1 MDLLNVL
8 NGMEIEKLN
17 TEQLDKVPALDLH
30 SMLLVEDA
38 EKIPQLIKKLSN
50 QKLQA
55 LVDIASWDKDSFNP
69 INFSTWMNVLLTFPP
84 QEAAEQ
90 LKRIN
95 RQELR
100 LFLSSVFEI
109 QWLNQDE
116 QYDGNP
122 FITPDNV
129 FVIFPKEEGNP
140 DIQTAIE
147 LINISYLAGVDFGR
161 ALCIDAMTTS
171 YLVVEEEA
179 RRFKEARLSD
189 EGIPSY
195 IDALELFHFEDP
207 TRLLKSI
214 LKMVGDDHF
223 KKSAQDKEYLISQF
237 AVVPRSYWDNSFK
250 IDPGLVDDVRLE
262 LSSLLT
268 ASIVLNNVVNQDAKH
283 ITEVANRSKS
293 YFNIGLEL
301 IKENSSK
308 SLSEVVQFV
317 KLRHVFRLGFSLLVD
332 LKNNATKVRAGIDAL
347 NRPDIINA
355 DEDVFLKALLATIP
369 MLQLSLTDTLKQF
382 ETLEQLKE
390 ARKKL
395 SDIASRLL
403 ISRS

>member
-1 MDLLNVL
+1 MELLNVL

-30 SMLLVEDA
+30 AMLLVEDA
-38 EKIPQLIKKLSN
+38 EHIPQLIKKLSN
-50 QKLQA
+50 EKLQA
-55 LVDIASWDKDSFNP
+55 LVDISSWDKDSFNP

-84 QEAAEQ
+84 EEAAQ
-90 LKRIN
+90 QIKRIN

-100 LFLSSVFEI
+100 MFLSSVFDI
-109 QWLNQDE
+109 QWLNQE
-116 QYDGNP
+116 EEYDGNP

-129 FVIFPKEEGNP
+129 FVIFPKNEENTEV
-140 DIQTAIE
+140 QTAIE
-147 LINISYLAGVDFGR
+147 LINISYLAGMDFGR
-161 ALCIDAMTTS
+161 ALCLDAMTTS
-171 YLVVEEEA
+171 YSIVEEEA

-195 IDALELFHFEDP
+195 MDALELFHFEDP

-214 LKMVGDDHF
+214 LKMVGDDKF

-237 AVVPRSYWDNSFK
+237 AVVPKSYWDNSFK
-250 IDPGLVDDVRLE
+250 IDPSLVDDVRLE

-268 ASIVLNNVVNQDAKH
+268 ASIVLNNVANQDAKH
-283 ITEVANRSKS
+283 ISEVANRSRS

-301 IKENSSK
+301 IKENTSK

-317 KLRHVFRLGFSLLVD
+317 KLRHIFRLGFSLLVD
-332 LKNNATKVRAGIDAL
+332 LKNNATKVKAAIDVL
-347 NRPDIINA
+347 KRPDVINA
-355 DEDVFLKALLATIP
+355 DEEVFLKALLLPIP
-369 MLQLSLTDTLKQF
+369 MYQAGLNDSPKQF
-382 ETLEQLKE
+382 ETVKQLKE

-395 SDIASRLL
+395 SSIAARFAG
-403 ISRS
+403 

>member
-8 NGMEIEKLN
+8 NGMEIEKLS

-30 SMLLVEDA
+30 SMLLVENA

-50 QKLQA
+50 EKLQA
-55 LVDIASWDKDSFNP
+55 LVDISSWDKDNFNP
-69 INFSTWMNVLLTFPP
+69 ISFSTWMNILLTFPP
-84 QEAAEQ
+84 EEAAQ
-90 LKRIN
+90 QIKRID

-100 LFLSSVFEI
+100 MFISSVFDI

-129 FVIFPKEEGNP
+129 FVVLPKEEGNP
-140 DIQTAIE
+140 EIQTAIE
-147 LINISYLAGVDFGR
+147 LINISYLAGMDFGR
-161 ALCIDAMTTS
+161 ALCVDAMTTS
-171 YLVVEEEA
+171 YSIVEEEA

-195 IDALELFHFEDP
+195 MDALELFHFEDP
-207 TRLLKSI
+207 TRLLKNI
-214 LKMVGDDHF
+214 LKMVGDDKF
-223 KKSAQDKEYLISQF
+223 RKSSQNKEYLISQF

-250 IDPGLVDDVRLE
+250 IDPSLVDDVRLE

-268 ASIVLNNVVNQDAKH
+268 ASIVLNNVANQDAKH
-283 ITEVANRSKS
+283 ITDVADRSRS

-301 IKENSSK
+301 IRENSSK

-317 KLRHVFRLGFSLLVD
+317 KLRHIFRLGFSLLVD
-332 LKNNATKVRAGIDAL
+332 LKNNATKVKTGIDAL
-347 NRPDIINA
+347 NRPDIMSPD
-355 DEDVFLKALLATIP
+355 DEVFLKALLSTIP
-369 MLQLSLTDTLKQF
+369 MLQLDLADTLKQF
-382 ETLEQLKE
+382 ETLDQLKQ
-390 ARKKL
+390 ARARLSGLASKL
-395 SDIASRLL
+395 LVS
-403 ISRS
+403 

>member
-8 NGMEIEKLN
+8 NGMEIGKLN
-17 TEQLDKVPALDLH
+17 TEQLDKIPALDLH
-30 SMLLVEDA
+30 SMLLVEGA

-50 QKLQA
+50 EKLQA
-55 LVDIASWDKDSFNP
+55 LVDISSWDKDSFNP
-69 INFSTWMNVLLTFPP
+69 ISFSTWMNILLTFPP
-84 QEAAEQ
+84 EEAAGQ

-100 LFLSSVFEI
+100 LFLSSVFDI

-116 QYDGNP
+116 RYDGNP

-129 FVIFPKEEGNP
+129 FVVLPKEEGNTE
-140 DIQTAIE
+140 IQTAIE
-147 LINISYLAGVDFGR
+147 LINISYLAGMDFGR
-161 ALCIDAMTTS
+161 ALCVDAMTTS
-171 YLVVEEEA
+171 YSIVEEEA

-195 IDALELFHFEDP
+195 MDALELFHFEDP

-214 LKMVGDDHF
+214 LKMVGDDKF

-250 IDPGLVDDVRLE
+250 IDPALVDDVRLE

-268 ASIVLNNVVNQDAKH
+268 ASIVLNNVANQDAKR
-283 ITEVANRSKS
+283 ISEVAGRSRS

-301 IKENSSK
+301 IKENTSK

-317 KLRHVFRLGFSLLVD
+317 KLRHIFRLGFSLLVD
-332 LKNNATKVRAGIDAL
+332 LKNNATKVKAGIDAL
-347 NRPDIINA
+347 NRPDVMNSD
-355 DEDVFLKALLATIP
+355 DEVFLKALLSTIP
-369 MLQLSLTDTLKQF
+369 MLQLDLADSLKQF
-382 ETLEQLKE
+382 ETLEQLKQ
-390 ARKKL
+390 ARARLSGLASKL
-395 SDIASRLL
+395 LVS
-403 ISRS
+403 

>member
-17 TEQLDKVPALDLH
+17 TEQLDKIPALDLH
-30 SMLLVEDA
+30 SMLLVEGA

-50 QKLQA
+50 EKLQA
-55 LVDIASWDKDSFNP
+55 LVDISSWDKDSFNP
-69 INFSTWMNVLLTFPP
+69 ISFSTWMNILLTFPP
-84 QEAAEQ
+84 EEAAGQ

-100 LFLSSVFEI
+100 LFLSSVFDI

-129 FVIFPKEEGNP
+129 FVVLPKEEGNP
-140 DIQTAIE
+140 EIQTAIE
-147 LINISYLAGVDFGR
+147 LINISYLAGMDFGR
-161 ALCIDAMTTS
+161 ALCVDAMTTS
-171 YLVVEEEA
+171 YSIVEEEA

-195 IDALELFHFEDP
+195 MDALELFHFEDP

-214 LKMVGDDHF
+214 LKMVGDDKF

-250 IDPGLVDDVRLE
+250 IDPALVDDVRLE

-268 ASIVLNNVVNQDAKH
+268 ASIVLNNVANQDAKR
-283 ITEVANRSKS
+283 ISEVAGRSRS

-301 IKENSSK
+301 IKENTSK

-317 KLRHVFRLGFSLLVD
+317 KLRHIFRLGFSLLVD
-332 LKNNATKVRAGIDAL
+332 LKNNATKVKAGIDAL
-347 NRPDIINA
+347 NRPDVMNPD
-355 DEDVFLKALLATIP
+355 DEVFLKALLSTIP
-369 MLQLSLTDTLKQF
+369 MLQLDLADTLKQF
-382 ETLEQLKE
+382 ETLEQLKQ
-390 ARKKL
+390 ARARLSGLASKL
-395 SDIASRLL
+395 LVS
-403 ISRS
+403 

>member
-1 MDLLNVL
+1 MEFLNVL
-8 NGMEIEKLN
+8 NGLEIDKLN

-30 SMLLVEDA
+30 AMLLVADA
-38 EKIPQLIKKLSN
+38 ERIPQLIKKLSN
-50 QKLQA
+50 EKLQA
-55 LVDIASWDKDSFNP
+55 LVDISSWDKDNFNP

-84 QEAAEQ
+84 EEAAAQ
-90 LKRIN
+90 FKRIN

-100 LFLSSVFEI
+100 MFLSSVFDI
-109 QWLNQDE
+109 QWLNHDE

-129 FVIFPKEEGNP
+129 FILFPKEGSTEA
-140 DIQTAIE
+140 QTAIE
-147 LINISYLAGVDFGR
+147 LINISYLAGMDFGR

-171 YLVVEEEA
+171 YSIVEEEA

-195 IDALELFHFEDP
+195 MDALELFHFEDP

-214 LKMVGDDHF
+214 LKMVGDDKF
-223 KKSAQDKEYLISQF
+223 KKSSQDKESLISQF
-237 AVVPRSYWDNSFK
+237 AVVPRSYWDNSFR
-250 IDPGLVDDVRLE
+250 IDTGLVDDVRLE
-262 LSSLLT
+262 LSALLT
-268 ASIVLNNVVNQDAKH
+268 ASIVLNNVANKDAKH
-283 ITEVANRSKS
+283 IKEVAERSRC

-301 IKENSSK
+301 IKENSTK

-332 LKNNATKVRAGIDAL
+332 LKNNATKVKAGIDVL
-347 NRPDIINA
+347 KRPDIINP
-355 DEDVFLKALLATIP
+355 DEEVFIKALLSTIP
-369 MLQLSLTDTLKQF
+369 MLQFDLVDTLKQF

-395 SDIASRLL
+395 SDIASRLVS
-403 ISRS
+403 IK

>member
-8 NGMEIEKLN
+8 NGLEIEKLN

-30 SMLLVEDA
+30 AMLLVENA

-50 QKLQA
+50 EKLQA
-55 LVDIASWDKDSFNP
+55 LVDISSWDKDSFNP
-69 INFSTWMNVLLTFPP
+69 IFFSTWMNVLLTFPP

-90 LKRIN
+90 IKRIN

-100 LFLSSVFEI
+100 MFLSSVFDI

-129 FVIFPKEEGNP
+129 FVIFPKDEASTEV
-140 DIQTAIE
+140 QTAIE
-147 LINISYLAGVDFGR
+147 LINISYLAGMDFGR

-171 YLVVEEEA
+171 YSIVEEEA

-195 IDALELFHFEDP
+195 MDALELFHFEDP

-214 LKMVGDDHF
+214 LKMVGDDKF
-223 KKSAQDKEYLISQF
+223 KKSAPDKEYLISQF

-250 IDPGLVDDVRLE
+250 IDPTLVDDVRLE

-268 ASIVLNNVVNQDAKH
+268 ASIVLNNVANQDAKH
-283 ITEVANRSKS
+283 ISEVANRSRC

-301 IKENSSK
+301 IKENTSK
-308 SLSEVVQFV
+308 SLTEVVKFV
-317 KLRHVFRLGFSLLVD
+317 KLRHIFRLGFSLLVD
-332 LKNNATKVRAGIDAL
+332 LKNNATKIKTAIDL
-347 NRPDIINA
+347 LKRPDVINA
-355 DEDVFLKALLATIP
+355 DEEVFLKALLSPIP
-369 MLQLSLTDTLKQF
+369 MLQLKLEDHIKQF

-395 SDIASRLL
+395 SSIASNLV
-403 ISRS
+403 